1 MCAGEGLWVVWCEG
15 MGFKTRP
22 STYRIGIAPTGRA
35 RCRSCKRLI
44 GKDATRIVITAFV
57 RPGRV
62 TVFSRCCCCIGT
74 RFAAAVLDVYGTADR
89 VPREPGL
96 TDRQAARV
104 CARLSEAAEAR
115 AHQPTLL
122 SAKR

>member
-1 MCAGEGLWVVWCEG
+1 

-44 GKDATRIVITAFV
+44 GKGESRLVISAFV

-62 TVFSRCCCCIGT
+62 TVFSRCCGCIDT
-74 RFAAAVLDVYGTADR
+74 RLAAALLGVYGTADR

-96 TDRQAARV
+96 ADDELTRV
-104 CARLSEAAEAR
+104 RARLRDAAEGAC
-115 AHQPTLL
+115 
-122 SAKR
+122 